1 MKNHLNRLMLI
12 ALLLPATV
20 MAGGIVTN
28 TNQSAS
34 FIRNPSQD
42 AVINATGTYFNP
54 AGLAFLSDGFHFS
67 LSNQIITQTRTINS
81 TFPGLATK
89 EFEGGVFAPIF
100 PNVYAVY
107 KTGSL
112 ALSLGV
118 NPIGGGGSAN
128 FEKGL
133 PSFDQNFATFTN
145 TIAGFGINSSYGLDA
160 AFDGS
165 SLNWGFQLN
174 GSYAINDVL
183 SFSLGL
189 RYITANNSYK
199 GHLRNVMINPVHPL
213 NPAGSGN
220 MVTAPSFFNTLSG
233 AASMA
238 ATGLQPIIDGGIGG
252 LTLNQ
257 LVTLELMNSATA
269 AQIKAGL
276 PGYTDAMTV
285 SQIQTAYNGLSAQMA
300 GVAAL
305 TQSQFGDREVD
316 ATQSGTGISPIFGV
330 NIKFSDDLN
339 FAVKYE
345 HKAKI
350 TLKNTTTVDDVGMFP
365 DGVETAADMPSMLAM
380 GLNYRAL
387 PALSLS
393 GGFHYYFDKGADYGK
408 KIGGIAVTNEDVI
421 DKNFWEAAFGIEYAL
436 SRSFLISVGY
446 LRTQTG
452 VNDAYHSDLSHSLST
467 NSIGCGFRYMIN
479 PSLGLNL
486 GVMTTMYED
495 YTKSFATPAAYDETY
510 SRKALTFGLGIDFR
524 L

>member
-34 FIRNPSQD
+34 FIRKPAQD
-42 AVINATGTYFNP
+42 AVIDATGTYYNP

-67 LSNQIITQTRTINS
+67 LSNQIITQTRNINS
-81 TFPGLATK
+81 TFPGLATT
-89 EFEGGVFAPIF
+89 EFEGGVFAPVF
-100 PNVYAVY
+100 PTFYGVF

-118 NPIGGGGSAN
+118 NPIGGGGSAD
-128 FEKGL
+128 FESGL
-133 PSFDQNFATFTN
+133 PSFESQVAVLP
-145 TIAGFGINSSYGLDA
+145 AGLTAAGISTSEYGMDA
-160 AFDGS
+160 SFNGS

-174 GSYAINDVL
+174 GSYAINNVL
-183 SFSLGL
+183 SFSVGL
-189 RYITANNSYK
+189 RYIMANNTYS
-199 GHLRNVMINPVHPL
+199 GHLKDIMINPLHPL
-213 NPAGSGN
+213 NAAGAGNIVSAPLFFGTVATAAAGAAQSLQPVIDNNAGS
-220 MVTAPSFFNTLSG
+220 
-233 AASMA
+233 
-238 ATGLQPIIDGGIGG
+238 

-257 LVTLELMNSATA
+257 LVALNVITEAQAGQLAGGLGASYNETLTA
-269 AQIKAGL
+269 
-276 PGYTDAMTV
+276 
-285 SQIQTAYNGLSAQMA
+285 SQIQQAYTGVQAQMNTLA
-300 GVAAL
+300 SSTQDKAL
-305 TQSQFGDREVD
+305 D
-316 ATQSGTGISPIFGV
+316 ATQSGSGISPIFGM

-339 FAVKYE
+339 FALKYE
-345 HKAKI
+345 HKATIK
-350 TLKNTTTVDDVGMFP
+350 LKNSTKIDDVGMFP
-365 DGVETAADMPSMLAM
+365 DGEETSADMPSLLSM

-408 KIGGIAVTNEDVI
+408 KIGGVAVVNEDVI
-421 DKNFWEAAFGIEYAL
+421 DKNFWEAAFGVEYAIT
-436 SRSFLISVGY
+436 RSFIFSVGY

-467 NSIGCGFRYMIN
+467 NSIGGGFKYMIN
-479 PSLGLNL
+479 QNLGLNL

-495 YTKSFATPAAYDETY
+495 YTKAFSTPAAYDETY
-510 SRKALTFGLGIDFR
+510 SRKALTFGLGIDFK